1 MGRAVSSHPMYQM
14 PDKWKEGGRCIGGG
28 DANADLAHPAPL
40 GAWIWQGQ
48 RVAQGG
54 VRAERRQQRDRRPAL
69 LISSSSSRSTG
80 SMLKRTAGPPSSQ
93 SRNPWARKS
102 CWKALWDLQRS
113 RPYPP
118 LEHSF
123 RMCPKVVE
131 QGRQRQATDLQSSGC
146 PDLNVLRRFCAW
158 RTPAGSYL

>member
-54 VRAERRQQRDRRPAL
+54 MRAERRQQRDRRPAL
-69 LISSSSSRSTG
+69 LINPSSSRSTG

-93 SRNPWARKS
+93 SSNPWARKS
-102 CWKALWDLQRS
+102 CWKALWDLQKSSLPAPGALFSDVSQKSLSKVDGAKRRIS
-113 RPYPP
+113 R
-118 LEHSF
+118 
-123 RMCPKVVE
+123 
-131 QGRQRQATDLQSSGC
+131 
-146 PDLNVLRRFCAW
+146 VLDAQ
-158 RTPAGSYL
+158 T